1 MNMTGYESKT
11 FGEVLIDAATDMLE
25 HAEGKRK
32 LRMDVLEIEP
42 VPLYSPNTIKALR
55 KRLCLPQTVFG
66 SVVGVS
72 GKTIEAWEAGTRK
85 PSGSAM
91 RVLAELDTN
100 PGYIGKI
107 VRVKSVGIQQ

>member
-1 MNMTGYESKT
+1 MNINGYENKT
-11 FGEVLIDAATDMLE
+11 YGEVLIDAATEMLE

-32 LRMDVLEIEP
+32 LRMDFVEIEP
-42 VPLYSPNTIKALR
+42 IPVYTPNTIKALR
-55 KRLCLPQTVFG
+55 ERLLMPQGMFG

-85 PSGSAM
+85 PNGSAR

-100 PGYIGKI
+100 PDYKDKI
-107 VRVKSVGIQQ
+107 LRTKEDPSCV